1 MENTEFDF
9 MFSCENN
16 ADGCYLVLKIDDETK
31 LLNHQVE
38 ILCQNPNPAF
48 LPFYIK
54 RENDS
59 TCICYNITSKISLSQ
74 YIERKNLNKKEL
86 LDLLRSITKN
96 LMLYGNYLLNLSGF
110 IIHSDFVFINP
121 ATAEVSLLYIPVT
134 CDRNSMDVLRSF
146 FKDIVVN
153 SSNAD
158 DNARDNYLQR
168 ILNYIKSDT
177 FSIFDFNRLIMD
189 LRNSGELF
197 ECGKGAD
204 NQDAAAEAD
213 IPYSKS
219 LKEKAD
225 EDAEKSKKIR
235 SIILLQPLFLIVA
248 VIICLLMALKQM
260 SDITSITGVVLITA
274 ALDILVINKIS
285 GNQDN
290 GTAKDNRIKEIINDN
305 KHMSKDK
312 SKSNEGRRYKQ
323 AFSYPDVVKACD
335 TIIISEAQRN
345 RHPYLESIGTNRV
358 ERIII
363 NKNKFRIGRL
373 GSMVDHIIHGN
384 TIGKLHAEITINEGL
399 YSIKDLNSK
408 NGTFV
413 NGVRIPNNK
422 EYEIK
427 ENDMIRFSNYEYV
440 FKRQQGQ

>member
-1 MENTEFDF
+1 MENTKFDF
-9 MFSCENN
+9 ICSCENN
-16 ADGCYLVLKIDDETK
+16 ADGCYLVLKINNETK

-38 ILCQNPNPAF
+38 ILCQNPNSAF
-48 LPFYIK
+48 LQFYIR
-54 RENDS
+54 RENEN
-59 TCICYNITSKISLSQ
+59 TFIYYNITSKISLSQ

-121 ATAEVSLLYIPVT
+121 GTAEVSLLYVPVS
-134 CDRNSMDVLRSF
+134 CDRNSMDILRSF

-177 FSIFDFNRLIMD
+177 FSLIDFNRLIMD

-197 ECGKGAD
+197 ECGKGAVS
-204 NQDAAAEAD
+204 QEAVVEVD
-213 IPYSKS
+213 IPYSRS
-219 LKEKAD
+219 PKENAY
-225 EDAEKSKKIR
+225 EDAGKGKKIR
-235 SIILLQPLFLIVA
+235 RIILLQPLFLIA
-248 VIICLLMALKQM
+248 AAIACLLLVLQQM
-260 SDITSITGVVLITA
+260 SDITSISGVVLITA
-274 ALDILVINKIS
+274 ALDILVIKKIS
-285 GNQDN
+285 DNQDN
-290 GTAKDNRIKEIINDN
+290 RAAKDNRRKEIIYDN
-305 KHMSKDK
+305 KHMSQDK
-312 SKSNEGRRYKQ
+312 SKSGEAHRYKQ
-323 AFSYPDVVKACD
+323 AFSSPDVVKACD
-335 TIIISEAQRN
+335 TIIISEAPKN
-345 RHPYLESIGTNRV
+345 SHPYLESIGTNRI

-373 GSMVDHIIHGN
+373 GSMVDHIMHGN

-399 YSIKDLNSK
+399 YRIKDLNSK

-427 ENDMIRFSNYEYV
+427 ENDMIRFSNYEYIFRKQEV
-440 FKRQQGQ
+440 Q